1 MVDYITIIGGGL
13 AGSEAAY
20 QIAKRGIKVKLYE
33 MKPDKFTEAHSNK
46 NLAEIVC
53 SNSFKSNL
61 HTNACGLL
69 KEELRKLDSLLI
81 RIADETQIPAGQA
94 LAVDR
99 ELFSQKVTEELEK
112 NPLIEIIH
120 QEVTEIAISVKGG
133 KLVLLNKDREVVEEN
148 LTREDANKIGK
159 DYLAS
164 IDFPNMQESYF
175 QTQENIITVNYVY
188 KQGDILVY
196 PDLIKVKIALD
207 NGEILGVETNG
218 YLTDHYDPN
227 RKVIKLSRNIYG
239 NDTISSMAVAAHEVG
254 HAIQDKEGYFFL
266 RLRTFIFPI
275 VSFISRMSWLV
286 ILVGFFFEIV
296 NAIYLGIIIVS
307 ASVIFELVTLP
318 VEINASKRAI
328 KELNSLNLITGEEDK
343 VKNVL
348 TAAALTYV
356 AGTLAEILQLI
367 RLIGILKDND

>member
-1 MVDYITIIGGGL
+1 MNIILILLIIGLPLLAQIFIKISYENNSRIKNSKELTGYDVARKILDKNGL
-13 AGSEAAY
+13 N
-20 QIAKRGIKVKLYE
+20 
-33 MKPDKFTEAHSNK
+33 D
-46 NLAEIVC
+46 
-53 SNSFKSNL
+53 
-61 HTNACGLL
+61 
-69 KEELRKLDSLLI
+69 LLI
-81 RIADETQIPAGQA
+81 
-94 LAVDR
+94 
-99 ELFSQKVTEELEK
+99 
-112 NPLIEIIH
+112 
-120 QEVTEIAISVKGG
+120 
-133 KLVLLNKDREVVEEN
+133 
-148 LTREDANKIGK
+148 
-159 DYLAS
+159 
-164 IDFPNMQESYF
+164 
-175 QTQENIITVNYVY
+175 
-188 KQGDILVY
+188 
-196 PDLIKVKIALD
+196 
-207 NGEILGVETNG
+207 VETNG

-227 RKVIKLSRNIYG
+227 RKVIKLSKNIYG

-286 ILVGFFFEIV
+286 ILIGFFFEIV
-296 NAIYLGIIIVS
+296 NAIYLGIIIIS

>member
-1 MVDYITIIGGGL
+1 MNIILILLIIGLPLLAQIFIKISYENNSRIKNSKEVTGYDVARKILDKNGL
-13 AGSEAAY
+13 N
-20 QIAKRGIKVKLYE
+20 
-33 MKPDKFTEAHSNK
+33 D
-46 NLAEIVC
+46 
-53 SNSFKSNL
+53 
-61 HTNACGLL
+61 
-69 KEELRKLDSLLI
+69 LLI
-81 RIADETQIPAGQA
+81 
-94 LAVDR
+94 
-99 ELFSQKVTEELEK
+99 
-112 NPLIEIIH
+112 
-120 QEVTEIAISVKGG
+120 
-133 KLVLLNKDREVVEEN
+133 
-148 LTREDANKIGK
+148 
-159 DYLAS
+159 
-164 IDFPNMQESYF
+164 
-175 QTQENIITVNYVY
+175 
-188 KQGDILVY
+188 
-196 PDLIKVKIALD
+196 
-207 NGEILGVETNG
+207 VETNG

>member
-1 MVDYITIIGGGL
+1 MDIILILLIIGLPLLAQIFIKISYENNSRIKNSKELTGYDVARKILDKNGL
-13 AGSEAAY
+13 N
-20 QIAKRGIKVKLYE
+20 
-33 MKPDKFTEAHSNK
+33 D
-46 NLAEIVC
+46 
-53 SNSFKSNL
+53 
-61 HTNACGLL
+61 
-69 KEELRKLDSLLI
+69 LLI
-81 RIADETQIPAGQA
+81 
-94 LAVDR
+94 
-99 ELFSQKVTEELEK
+99 
-112 NPLIEIIH
+112 
-120 QEVTEIAISVKGG
+120 
-133 KLVLLNKDREVVEEN
+133 
-148 LTREDANKIGK
+148 
-159 DYLAS
+159 
-164 IDFPNMQESYF
+164 
-175 QTQENIITVNYVY
+175 
-188 KQGDILVY
+188 
-196 PDLIKVKIALD
+196 
-207 NGEILGVETNG
+207 VETNG

-266 RLRTFIFPI
+266 KLRTFIFPI

>member
-1 MVDYITIIGGGL
+1 MNIILILLIIGLPLLAQIFIKISYENNSRIKNSKELTGYDVARKILDKNGL
-13 AGSEAAY
+13 N
-20 QIAKRGIKVKLYE
+20 
-33 MKPDKFTEAHSNK
+33 D
-46 NLAEIVC
+46 
-53 SNSFKSNL
+53 
-61 HTNACGLL
+61 
-69 KEELRKLDSLLI
+69 LLI
-81 RIADETQIPAGQA
+81 
-94 LAVDR
+94 
-99 ELFSQKVTEELEK
+99 
-112 NPLIEIIH
+112 
-120 QEVTEIAISVKGG
+120 
-133 KLVLLNKDREVVEEN
+133 
-148 LTREDANKIGK
+148 
-159 DYLAS
+159 
-164 IDFPNMQESYF
+164 
-175 QTQENIITVNYVY
+175 
-188 KQGDILVY
+188 
-196 PDLIKVKIALD
+196 
-207 NGEILGVETNG
+207 VETNG

-227 RKVIKLSRNIYG
+227 RKVIKLARNIYG

-286 ILVGFFFEIV
+286 ILIGFFFEIV

>member
-1 MVDYITIIGGGL
+1 MNIILILLIIGLPLLAQIFIKISYENNSRIKNSKELTGYDVARKILDKNGL
-13 AGSEAAY
+13 N
-20 QIAKRGIKVKLYE
+20 
-33 MKPDKFTEAHSNK
+33 D
-46 NLAEIVC
+46 
-53 SNSFKSNL
+53 
-61 HTNACGLL
+61 
-69 KEELRKLDSLLI
+69 LLI
-81 RIADETQIPAGQA
+81 
-94 LAVDR
+94 
-99 ELFSQKVTEELEK
+99 
-112 NPLIEIIH
+112 
-120 QEVTEIAISVKGG
+120 
-133 KLVLLNKDREVVEEN
+133 
-148 LTREDANKIGK
+148 
-159 DYLAS
+159 
-164 IDFPNMQESYF
+164 
-175 QTQENIITVNYVY
+175 
-188 KQGDILVY
+188 
-196 PDLIKVKIALD
+196 
-207 NGEILGVETNG
+207 VETNG

-275 VSFISRMSWLV
+275 ISFISRISWLV

-367 RLIGILKDND
+367 RLIGLLKDND

>member
-1 MVDYITIIGGGL
+1 MDIILILLIIGLPLLAQIFIKISYENNSRIKNSKELTGYDVARKILDKNGL
-13 AGSEAAY
+13 N
-20 QIAKRGIKVKLYE
+20 
-33 MKPDKFTEAHSNK
+33 D
-46 NLAEIVC
+46 
-53 SNSFKSNL
+53 
-61 HTNACGLL
+61 
-69 KEELRKLDSLLI
+69 LLI
-81 RIADETQIPAGQA
+81 
-94 LAVDR
+94 
-99 ELFSQKVTEELEK
+99 
-112 NPLIEIIH
+112 
-120 QEVTEIAISVKGG
+120 
-133 KLVLLNKDREVVEEN
+133 
-148 LTREDANKIGK
+148 
-159 DYLAS
+159 
-164 IDFPNMQESYF
+164 
-175 QTQENIITVNYVY
+175 
-188 KQGDILVY
+188 
-196 PDLIKVKIALD
+196 
-207 NGEILGVETNG
+207 VETNG

-227 RKVIKLSRNIYG
+227 RKVIKLSKNIYG

-286 ILVGFFFEIV
+286 ILIGFFFEIV
-296 NAIYLGIIIVS
+296 NAIYLGIIIIS

>member
-1 MVDYITIIGGGL
+1 MDIILILLIIGLPLLAQIFIKISYENNSRIKNSKELTSYDVARKILDKNGL
-13 AGSEAAY
+13 N
-20 QIAKRGIKVKLYE
+20 
-33 MKPDKFTEAHSNK
+33 D
-46 NLAEIVC
+46 
-53 SNSFKSNL
+53 
-61 HTNACGLL
+61 
-69 KEELRKLDSLLI
+69 LLI
-81 RIADETQIPAGQA
+81 
-94 LAVDR
+94 
-99 ELFSQKVTEELEK
+99 
-112 NPLIEIIH
+112 
-120 QEVTEIAISVKGG
+120 
-133 KLVLLNKDREVVEEN
+133 
-148 LTREDANKIGK
+148 
-159 DYLAS
+159 
-164 IDFPNMQESYF
+164 
-175 QTQENIITVNYVY
+175 
-188 KQGDILVY
+188 
-196 PDLIKVKIALD
+196 
-207 NGEILGVETNG
+207 VETNG

-286 ILVGFFFEIV
+286 ILIGFFFEIV

>member
-1 MVDYITIIGGGL
+1 MDII
-13 AGSEAAY
+13 
-20 QIAKRGIKVKLYE
+20 
-33 MKPDKFTEAHSNK
+33 
-46 NLAEIVC
+46 
-53 SNSFKSNL
+53 
-61 HTNACGLL
+61 
-69 KEELRKLDSLLI
+69 
-81 RIADETQIPAGQA
+81 
-94 LAVDR
+94 
-99 ELFSQKVTEELEK
+99 
-112 NPLIEIIH
+112 
-120 QEVTEIAISVKGG
+120 
-133 KLVLLNKDREVVEEN
+133 LVLLIIGLPLLAQIFIKISYEN
-148 LTREDANKIGK
+148 NSRIKNSKELTGYDVARKILDKNG
-159 DYLAS
+159 L
-164 IDFPNMQESYF
+164 N
-175 QTQENIITVNYVY
+175 
-188 KQGDILVY
+188 
-196 PDLIKVKIALD
+196 DLLI
-207 NGEILGVETNG
+207 VETNG

-227 RKVIKLSRNIYG
+227 RKVIKLSKNIYG

-296 NAIYLGIIIVS
+296 NAIYLGIIIIS

>member
-1 MVDYITIIGGGL
+1 MDIILILLIIGLPLLAQIFIKISYENNSRIKNSKELTGYDVARKILDKNGL
-13 AGSEAAY
+13 N
-20 QIAKRGIKVKLYE
+20 
-33 MKPDKFTEAHSNK
+33 D
-46 NLAEIVC
+46 
-53 SNSFKSNL
+53 
-61 HTNACGLL
+61 
-69 KEELRKLDSLLI
+69 LLI
-81 RIADETQIPAGQA
+81 
-94 LAVDR
+94 
-99 ELFSQKVTEELEK
+99 
-112 NPLIEIIH
+112 
-120 QEVTEIAISVKGG
+120 
-133 KLVLLNKDREVVEEN
+133 
-148 LTREDANKIGK
+148 
-159 DYLAS
+159 
-164 IDFPNMQESYF
+164 
-175 QTQENIITVNYVY
+175 
-188 KQGDILVY
+188 
-196 PDLIKVKIALD
+196 
-207 NGEILGVETNG
+207 VETNG

-227 RKVIKLSRNIYG
+227 RKVIKLSKNIYG

-275 VSFISRMSWLV
+275 VSFISRISWLV
-286 ILVGFFFEIV
+286 ILIGFFFEIV

-367 RLIGILKDND
+367 RLIGLLKDND

>member
-1 MVDYITIIGGGL
+1 MDIILILLIIGLPLLAQIFIKISYENNSRIKNSKELTGYDVARKILDKNGL
-13 AGSEAAY
+13 N
-20 QIAKRGIKVKLYE
+20 
-33 MKPDKFTEAHSNK
+33 D
-46 NLAEIVC
+46 
-53 SNSFKSNL
+53 
-61 HTNACGLL
+61 
-69 KEELRKLDSLLI
+69 LLI
-81 RIADETQIPAGQA
+81 
-94 LAVDR
+94 
-99 ELFSQKVTEELEK
+99 
-112 NPLIEIIH
+112 
-120 QEVTEIAISVKGG
+120 
-133 KLVLLNKDREVVEEN
+133 
-148 LTREDANKIGK
+148 
-159 DYLAS
+159 
-164 IDFPNMQESYF
+164 
-175 QTQENIITVNYVY
+175 
-188 KQGDILVY
+188 
-196 PDLIKVKIALD
+196 
-207 NGEILGVETNG
+207 VETNG

-286 ILVGFFFEIV
+286 ILIGFFFEIV
-296 NAIYLGIIIVS
+296 NAIYLGIIIIS

-367 RLIGILKDND
+367 RLIGLLKDND

>member
-1 MVDYITIIGGGL
+1 MNIILILLIIGLPLLAQIFIKISYENNSRIKNSKELTGYDVARKILDKNGL
-13 AGSEAAY
+13 N
-20 QIAKRGIKVKLYE
+20 
-33 MKPDKFTEAHSNK
+33 D
-46 NLAEIVC
+46 
-53 SNSFKSNL
+53 
-61 HTNACGLL
+61 
-69 KEELRKLDSLLI
+69 LLI
-81 RIADETQIPAGQA
+81 
-94 LAVDR
+94 
-99 ELFSQKVTEELEK
+99 
-112 NPLIEIIH
+112 
-120 QEVTEIAISVKGG
+120 
-133 KLVLLNKDREVVEEN
+133 
-148 LTREDANKIGK
+148 
-159 DYLAS
+159 
-164 IDFPNMQESYF
+164 
-175 QTQENIITVNYVY
+175 
-188 KQGDILVY
+188 
-196 PDLIKVKIALD
+196 
-207 NGEILGVETNG
+207 VETNG

-286 ILVGFFFEIV
+286 ILIGFFFEIV
-296 NAIYLGIIIVS
+296 NAIYLGMIIVS

>member
-1 MVDYITIIGGGL
+1 MNIILILLIIGLPLLAQIFIKISYENNSRIKNSKELTGYDVARKILDKNGL
-13 AGSEAAY
+13 N
-20 QIAKRGIKVKLYE
+20 
-33 MKPDKFTEAHSNK
+33 D
-46 NLAEIVC
+46 
-53 SNSFKSNL
+53 
-61 HTNACGLL
+61 
-69 KEELRKLDSLLI
+69 LLI
-81 RIADETQIPAGQA
+81 
-94 LAVDR
+94 
-99 ELFSQKVTEELEK
+99 
-112 NPLIEIIH
+112 
-120 QEVTEIAISVKGG
+120 
-133 KLVLLNKDREVVEEN
+133 
-148 LTREDANKIGK
+148 
-159 DYLAS
+159 
-164 IDFPNMQESYF
+164 
-175 QTQENIITVNYVY
+175 
-188 KQGDILVY
+188 
-196 PDLIKVKIALD
+196 
-207 NGEILGVETNG
+207 VETNG

-254 HAIQDKEGYFFL
+254 HAIQDKEDYFFL

-286 ILVGFFFEIV
+286 ILIGFFFEIV

>member
-1 MVDYITIIGGGL
+1 MNIILILLIIGLPLLAQIFIKISYENNSRIKNSKELTGYDVARKILDKNGL
-13 AGSEAAY
+13 N
-20 QIAKRGIKVKLYE
+20 
-33 MKPDKFTEAHSNK
+33 D
-46 NLAEIVC
+46 
-53 SNSFKSNL
+53 
-61 HTNACGLL
+61 
-69 KEELRKLDSLLI
+69 LLI
-81 RIADETQIPAGQA
+81 
-94 LAVDR
+94 
-99 ELFSQKVTEELEK
+99 
-112 NPLIEIIH
+112 
-120 QEVTEIAISVKGG
+120 
-133 KLVLLNKDREVVEEN
+133 
-148 LTREDANKIGK
+148 
-159 DYLAS
+159 
-164 IDFPNMQESYF
+164 
-175 QTQENIITVNYVY
+175 
-188 KQGDILVY
+188 
-196 PDLIKVKIALD
+196 
-207 NGEILGVETNG
+207 VETNG

-266 RLRTFIFPI
+266 RLRTLIFPI
-275 VSFISRMSWLV
+275 VSFISRISWLV

>member
-1 MVDYITIIGGGL
+1 MNIILILLIIGLPLLAQIFIKISYENNSRIKNSKELTGYDVARKILDKNGL
-13 AGSEAAY
+13 N
-20 QIAKRGIKVKLYE
+20 
-33 MKPDKFTEAHSNK
+33 D
-46 NLAEIVC
+46 
-53 SNSFKSNL
+53 
-61 HTNACGLL
+61 
-69 KEELRKLDSLLI
+69 LLI
-81 RIADETQIPAGQA
+81 
-94 LAVDR
+94 
-99 ELFSQKVTEELEK
+99 
-112 NPLIEIIH
+112 
-120 QEVTEIAISVKGG
+120 
-133 KLVLLNKDREVVEEN
+133 
-148 LTREDANKIGK
+148 
-159 DYLAS
+159 
-164 IDFPNMQESYF
+164 
-175 QTQENIITVNYVY
+175 
-188 KQGDILVY
+188 
-196 PDLIKVKIALD
+196 
-207 NGEILGVETNG
+207 VETNG

-227 RKVIKLSRNIYG
+227 RKVIQLSRNIYG

-275 VSFISRMSWLV
+275 VSFISRISWLV
-286 ILVGFFFEIV
+286 ILIGFFFEIV

-367 RLIGILKDND
+367 RLIGLLKDND

>member
-1 MVDYITIIGGGL
+1 MDIILILLIIGLPLLAQIFIKISYENNSRIKNSKELTGYDVARKILDKNGL
-13 AGSEAAY
+13 N
-20 QIAKRGIKVKLYE
+20 
-33 MKPDKFTEAHSNK
+33 D
-46 NLAEIVC
+46 
-53 SNSFKSNL
+53 
-61 HTNACGLL
+61 
-69 KEELRKLDSLLI
+69 LLI
-81 RIADETQIPAGQA
+81 
-94 LAVDR
+94 
-99 ELFSQKVTEELEK
+99 
-112 NPLIEIIH
+112 
-120 QEVTEIAISVKGG
+120 
-133 KLVLLNKDREVVEEN
+133 
-148 LTREDANKIGK
+148 
-159 DYLAS
+159 
-164 IDFPNMQESYF
+164 
-175 QTQENIITVNYVY
+175 
-188 KQGDILVY
+188 
-196 PDLIKVKIALD
+196 
-207 NGEILGVETNG
+207 VETNG

-286 ILVGFFFEIV
+286 ILIGFFFEIV

-318 VEINASKRAI
+318 VEIDASKRAI

>member
-1 MVDYITIIGGGL
+1 MDII
-13 AGSEAAY
+13 
-20 QIAKRGIKVKLYE
+20 
-33 MKPDKFTEAHSNK
+33 
-46 NLAEIVC
+46 
-53 SNSFKSNL
+53 
-61 HTNACGLL
+61 
-69 KEELRKLDSLLI
+69 
-81 RIADETQIPAGQA
+81 
-94 LAVDR
+94 
-99 ELFSQKVTEELEK
+99 
-112 NPLIEIIH
+112 
-120 QEVTEIAISVKGG
+120 
-133 KLVLLNKDREVVEEN
+133 LVLLIIGLPLLAQIFIKISYEN
-148 LTREDANKIGK
+148 NSRIKNSKELTGYDVARKILDKNG
-159 DYLAS
+159 L
-164 IDFPNMQESYF
+164 N
-175 QTQENIITVNYVY
+175 
-188 KQGDILVY
+188 
-196 PDLIKVKIALD
+196 DLLI
-207 NGEILGVETNG
+207 VETNG

-275 VSFISRMSWLV
+275 VSFISRISWLV
-286 ILVGFFFEIV
+286 ILIGFFFEIV

>member
-1 MVDYITIIGGGL
+1 MNIILILLIIGLPLLAQIFIKIYYENNSRIKNSKELTGYDVARKILDKNGL
-13 AGSEAAY
+13 N
-20 QIAKRGIKVKLYE
+20 
-33 MKPDKFTEAHSNK
+33 D
-46 NLAEIVC
+46 
-53 SNSFKSNL
+53 
-61 HTNACGLL
+61 
-69 KEELRKLDSLLI
+69 LLI
-81 RIADETQIPAGQA
+81 
-94 LAVDR
+94 
-99 ELFSQKVTEELEK
+99 
-112 NPLIEIIH
+112 
-120 QEVTEIAISVKGG
+120 
-133 KLVLLNKDREVVEEN
+133 
-148 LTREDANKIGK
+148 
-159 DYLAS
+159 
-164 IDFPNMQESYF
+164 
-175 QTQENIITVNYVY
+175 
-188 KQGDILVY
+188 
-196 PDLIKVKIALD
+196 
-207 NGEILGVETNG
+207 VETNG

-275 VSFISRMSWLV
+275 VSFISRISWLV
-286 ILVGFFFEIV
+286 ILIGFFFEIV